1 MIVDRPVMLGVS
13 GGIACYKA
21 CSIVRQL
28 VEAGATVDVVMTAS
42 ATEFVRPVTFEA
54 LSGRTVLRS
63 LWQPDEALAH
73 IRLGR
78 ESDLIILA
86 PATANLLARAACGIA
101 DDLLTAI
108 LLAAETQVL
117 AAPAMN
123 DAMYAHPTTAANIE
137 TLEGRGWHFVG
148 PATGPLAEGPS
159 DKPGRMSEP
168 EEIVA
173 HATRLLRAPA
183 SALQG
188 KRVLV
193 TAGPTREHID
203 PVRTI
208 SNPSSGKMGFSV
220 AEAAF
225 TRGAD
230 VILVSGPSQLKTPVG
245 VDAVRVESTLEM
257 LEVVR
262 AQLPDVDVLVMAAA
276 PADYLPGS
284 TADHKLPRTDGRITL
299 ELEPTPDILEST
311 ATRRSS
317 NCVTIGFALES
328 EPGLERA
335 RAKLERKQLD
345 LIVLNWATQADA
357 GFESDTNR
365 TTFITRRTVTEL
377 PLLPKQEV
385 AERLLDAIE
394 EML

>member
-1 MIVDRPVMLGVS
+1 MIVGQPVMLGVS

-54 LSGRTVLRS
+54 LSGRPVLTS
-63 LWQPDEALAH
+63 LWQRDQALSH

-78 ESDLIILA
+78 DSHLIILA
-86 PATANLLARAACGIA
+86 PATANLLAKAASGIA

-108 LLAAETQVL
+108 LLAAETPVL

-123 DAMYAHPTTAANIE
+123 DTMYSHPATTANIAS
-137 TLEGRGWHFVG
+137 LKRHGWQFVG
-148 PATGPLAEGPS
+148 PAIGPLAEGPS
-159 DKPGRMSEP
+159 EKPGRMSEP
-168 EEIVA
+168 EEVVA
-173 HATRLLRAPA
+173 HAKRLLCAP
-183 SALQG
+183 SSVLQG
-188 KRVLV
+188 KSVLV

-208 SNPSSGKMGFSV
+208 SNPSSGKMGFSI

-225 TRGAD
+225 ARGAD
-230 VILVSGPSQLKTPVG
+230 VTLVSGPSLLKDPTG
-245 VDAVRVESTLEM
+245 VETVRVETTSEM
-257 LEVVR
+257 LETVSVR
-262 AQLPDVDVLVMAAA
+262 LPEADVLVMAAA
-276 PADYLPGS
+276 PADYVPDS
-284 TADHKLPRTDGRITL
+284 IADHKLPRADGSITL
-299 ELEPTPDILEST
+299 VLQPTPDILENT
-311 ATRRSS
+311 AVRRRSR
-317 NCVTIGFALES
+317 CVAVGFALES

-345 LIVLNWATQADA
+345 LIVLNSATQSDS

-365 TTFITRRTVTEL
+365 TTFITQRTITEL
-377 PLLPKQEV
+377 PLLSKYTV
-385 AERLLDAIE
+385 AEKLLDEVEA
-394 EML
+394 ML